1 MFNRQNV
8 IFDRAGF
15 ICSAVQDRKMANS
28 VHQND

>member
-15 ICSAVQDRKMANS
+15 ICSAVQDRKMAKKFS
-28 VHQND
+28 SSK